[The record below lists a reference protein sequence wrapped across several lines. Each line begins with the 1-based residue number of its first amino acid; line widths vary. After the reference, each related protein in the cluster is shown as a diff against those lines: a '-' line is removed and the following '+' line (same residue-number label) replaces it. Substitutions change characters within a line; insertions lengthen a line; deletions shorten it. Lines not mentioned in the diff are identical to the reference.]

1 MNALPRDLRHTLRMM
16 RAQPAFTAAALI
28 TLALGIG
35 ATTAIFSVVRGV
47 LLQPLPY
54 PAASR
59 LVAIAED
66 RGLPGPSAIMI
77 NYTFHAWREAPTT
90 IDGLA
95 AYSGRAYTA
104 TGRADPERLRGA
116 AVSPELFDML
126 GVTPALGR
134 FLAAGSE
141 APGVDPTVVI
151 SYRLWQE
158 RFGADPSAIGRPL
171 LLDGRAHTVVGVA
184 RPDFYFPDRDAR
196 LWTPYA
202 VPPRSANPNEIR
214 IAAFSAIARLA
225 PGATPEPAAAEG
237 TAAAVNSGAPPI
249 LGGPRGPG
257 GPAGPRARRPGGPGP
272 GGPGGPGVPG
282 AADPASQAAARGPV
296 VRVDTLVNTLTSRVR
311 PALLVLSVGV
321 VFVLL
326 ISCANVANLFLS
338 RGVARERELAV
349 RAALGANRRRL
360 LGQLLA
366 ESVALALAGG
376 VLGLFLGWAL
386 TRLLPVA
393 APADFPRLDDIRV
406 DGVVLAFAAVASI
419 AAGLLSGSVPA
430 LRASRVD
437 LVSALRDGAGASAGL
452 RMTRLRAG
460 LLVAEAALAVMLL
473 IGAGLLI
480 RSFVGLVRV
489 DAGYTVDN
497 VLTAQAF
504 LPVAGGA
511 GPPQA
516 SPAAV
521 ARTLDFAGTL
531 LTRLRAVPG
540 VSAAGAG
547 NLAPLGGAM
556 TIGAFDLPGAFGPDG
571 APVVARATEYSVTSG
586 YAEALGLRLRGGRLL
601 VDADRAS
608 AIRPFVVSESFV
620 RAYLTDDRPVVGRRF
635 EGLAGPGTTVELV
648 GVVADVLLGGLDT
661 EPQPAIYW
669 PMGEESPLQG
679 RLFLIVKTDGDPAAT
694 IPALRSLVREADPG
708 AALDAVGPLAA
719 RVAASVGQPR
729 FVAALLGAFAVLALV
744 LAAIGLYGVLSYNVT
759 RRRREIGVRLALG
772 ASRADIRWLVVGQA
786 LCVTAVGLVLGIAGA
801 AAATRLMQELLFG
814 VTPLDWVSFTVAPLV
829 LLVVALVACL
839 APARRA
845 AGADPAQSLR
855 CE

>member
-225 PGATPEPAAAEG
+225 PGATPEQAAAEG

-635 EGLAGPGTTVELV
+635 EGLAGPGTTVEL
-648 GVVADVLLGGLDT
+648 
-661 EPQPAIYW
+661 
-669 PMGEESPLQG
+669 
-679 RLFLIVKTDGDPAAT
+679 IVKTDGDPAAT